1 MSSQNIG
8 LIFTITIVGI
18 FLLLSYFV
26 SSYFYIISIPA
37 LLFLVYAILEIIF
50 PSFIKSLFK
59 IKIKKVL
66 NPNGENIIFHD
77 KKSDGI
83 RLRFYKEDDIL
94 NGEFTTYYMGGTEC
108 IKANFVDGKIDGEC
122 WEFSISGGIK
132 RIIEVYDMG
141 SLISKKVYFTSS
153 NRGQIANESSFKKS
167 ENARGVLI
175 DDIENKLKE
184 FVFNV

>member
-18 FLLLSYFV
+18 FLLLSYYV

-37 LLFLVYAILEIIF
+37 LLFFVYGILEIIF
-50 PSFIKSLFK
+50 PSFKKSFFK
-59 IKIKKVL
+59 RKIKKVL

-83 RLRFYKEDDIL
+83 RIRFHKEDDIL

-108 IKANFVDGKIDGEC
+108 IKANFSDGKIDGEC

-141 SLISKKVYFTSS
+141 SLISKKVYFTASK
-153 NRGQIANESSFKKS
+153 RGQIANESSFKKS
-167 ENARGVLI
+167 ENARGILI

-184 FVFNV
+184 FGVI